1 MMKVFFNKIKKI
13 TVIALT
19 VTVVSA
25 GSALAAP
32 RGPWMQPNNPGQ
44 AAQRFY
50 RAPQPKPAP
59 HVAFA
64 PAPAPRRHDGGSGD
78 PAKALAVGA
87 VIGVVIGSLAA
98 SSR

>member
-32 RGPWMQPNNPGQ
+32 PGPLD
-44 AAQRFY
+44 AAE
-50 RAPQPKPAP
+50 
-59 HVAFA
+59 
-64 PAPAPRRHDGGSGD
+64 
-78 PAKALAVGA
+78 
-87 VIGVVIGSLAA
+87 
-98 SSR
+98 